1 MGGFEDFEGRA
12 ELTQFLDEI
21 VRRSNVETEDI
32 VLVVPLQLYILL
44 GKRRI
49 GVYMAIAVIPF
60 TANDTQLA
68 EKTPRGTFFLLF
80 QTDVCNQEL
89 TTARSIASL

>member
-1 MGGFEDFEGRA
+1 MNSLDA
-12 ELTQFLDEI
+12 LVNHLLTYFF
-21 VRRSNVETEDI
+21 
-32 VLVVPLQLYILL
+32 YILL
-44 GKRRI
+44 CKRRI

-60 TANDTQLA
+60 TANDTQHA
-68 EKTPRGTFFLLF
+68 EKTPLGTFFLLS